1 MEYGL
6 FQMTSQNS
14 PKLVVFLNTR
24 ISDGEPDQDIETAR
38 AHGSSL
44 GEAELQSLIQEIR
57 DLRSKNRLDLT
68 HFGTEGNRWFAD
80 SDEAV
85 TWLGLIEAT
94 LESVQGQDE
103 TRTALDCN
111 GTPLQEEDSV
121 TVIKDLKVKGGSSD
135 LKRGTLIRKI
145 RLTADPKMIE
155 CRVDGS
161 VLVLKTE
168 FLKRA

>member
-1 MEYGL
+1 MN
-6 FQMTSQNS
+6 SQNS
-14 PKLVVFLNTR
+14 PKLVAFLNTR
-24 ISDGEPDQDIETAR
+24 ISDGEPDQDSESAR
-38 AHGSSL
+38 AYASAVN
-44 GEAELQSLIQEIR
+44 ETELQSLIQEIR
-57 DLRSKNRLDLT
+57 SLRLKNQLDLT
-68 HFGTEGNRWFAD
+68 EFGTEGNRWFAD
-80 SDEAV
+80 SDEALV
-85 TWLGLIEAT
+85 WLRQMEAA

-103 TRTALDCN
+103 ARTALDCN

-168 FLKRA
+168 FLKKA